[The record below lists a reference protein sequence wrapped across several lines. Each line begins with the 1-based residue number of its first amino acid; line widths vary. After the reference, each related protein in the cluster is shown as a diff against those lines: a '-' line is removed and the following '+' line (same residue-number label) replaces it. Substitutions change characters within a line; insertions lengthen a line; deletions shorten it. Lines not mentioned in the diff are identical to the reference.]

1 MIETFLWLINF
12 QWLPECDVMYEL
24 IDYKYYNLPHAIIQY
39 IQYPYSVQLFC
50 IPGFMVLFEHND
62 KICEIVNPD
71 PKLTEFLDPM
81 TIMCAPLIHLCTVP
95 VHQDG
100 CCTFGHFICWSI
112 LTQPQY
118 MARRD
123 RWLSVQIPRHL
134 RLGGKSL
141 EILESGE
148 I

>member
-1 MIETFLWLINF
+1 MTPRVW
-12 QWLPECDVMYEL
+12 CDVWFDWLQILQSTTRNY
-24 IDYKYYNLPHAIIQY
+24 PV
-39 IQYPYSVQLFC
+39 YPYSVQLFC

-123 RWLSVQIPRHL
+123 QWLSVQIPRHL

>member
-1 MIETFLWLINF
+1 
-12 QWLPECDVMYEL
+12 MYDL
-24 IDYKYYNLPHAIIQY
+24 IDYIYYNHHTQCSISSILP
-39 IQYPYSVQLFC
+39 FC
-50 IPGFMVLFEHND
+50 IRGFMALFGHND

-123 RWLSVQIPRHL
+123 QWLSVQIPRPQTFEI
-134 RLGGKSL
+134 RRKIFGNTRKWGNLGLNRGH
-141 EILESGE
+141 ES